1 MSNVNDCCGGACA
14 PTTMNEAPG
23 KEVSYFRPDVDV
35 IERSD
40 AFVVTADLPGVK
52 PDSISI
58 EFDKGTLTLT
68 ASVQTRA
75 NQRPLVQEYAVG
87 DYRRVF
93 RIGESINSEA
103 IDADYSHGVLTI
115 TLPKAAEARS
125 RKIEVR
131 AN

>member
-1 MSNVNDCCGGACA
+1 
-14 PTTMNEAPG
+14 
-23 KEVSYFRPDVDV
+23 
-35 IERSD
+35 
-40 AFVVTADLPGVK
+40 
-52 PDSISI
+52 
-58 EFDKGTLTLT
+58 
-68 ASVQTRA
+68 VQTRVS
-75 NQRPLVQEYAVG
+75 QRPLVQEYAVG